1 LQILK
6 NPKSEYRNPKD
17 IQNSNIQ
24 NQRISPS
31 PLLGEGEGEMI
42 RFPLPYI
49 PFLQG
54 RGDFEWVLF
63 PKLVFGT
70 FGFVSNFVFRASN
83 LEFPVLT

>member
-1 LQILK
+1 M
-6 NPKSEYRNPKD
+6 
-17 IQNSNIQ
+17 
-24 NQRISPS
+24 
-31 PLLGEGEGEMI
+31 GEGLPCGVEDFTPQGRGEGEMI

-49 PFLQG
+49 PSLQG

-70 FGFVSNFVFRASN
+70 FGLVSNFVFRASN